1 MLTKEE
7 AQRLSGQLKIDRER
21 IVRESYEIF
30 LLSEMSKEP
39 WSRYLIFKG
48 GTALRLAYNSP
59 RFSDDLDFSLIQPIP
74 GAEVFRFAATVSS
87 KINAAVKDRWEKR
100 NTILVEFGLTVD
112 FLPQNIGLKI
122 EISKRASPN
131 PDHSLSIIRS
141 PVSPLEVLFKVQTL
155 EDMLKDKFAALQSR
169 EEPRDLFD
177 AWYICQKLRRE
188 MPELELAMNEQR
200 INQVLKKYLPLNWH
214 PAVAEIIELLK
225 K

>member
-1 MLTKEE
+1 MLNREE

-21 IVRESYEIF
+21 IARESYEIF
-30 LLSEMSKEP
+30 LLSEISKEP

-59 RFSDDLDFSLIQPIP
+59 RFSDDLDFSLIQPIH
-74 GAEVFRFAATVSS
+74 GADVFRWAETVSS
-87 KINAAVKDRWEKR
+87 KLKAEINDRWEKR
-100 NTILVEFGLTVD
+100 YTILVEFRVRVD

-122 EISKRASPN
+122 EISKRASKNPN
-131 PDHSLSIIRS
+131 HSISIIRS

-155 EDMLKDKFAALQSR
+155 EDMLKDKLAALQSR
-169 EEPRDLFD
+169 DEPRDLFD

-188 MPELELAMNEQR
+188 MPALELAMNEQR

-214 PAVAEIIELLK
+214 QAVAEIIQLLK